1 MKKKFLMIVACIGF
15 CTAVNAQVPPTPG
28 VNPSNDAQQRNYSN
42 TVKGEGQ
49 APIAPATLLL
59 LGLGASAVGATV
71 YRNQKQKED

>member
-1 MKKKFLMIVACIGF
+1 M
-15 CTAVNAQVPPTPG
+15 NAQDVPPTPG
-28 VNPSNDAQQRNYSN
+28 VNPSNDANYNN
-42 TVKGEGQ
+42 TVKGEGQGQ

>member
-1 MKKKFLMIVACIGF
+1 MKKKILMIIACIGF

-28 VNPSNDAQQRNYSN
+28 VNPSNDANYNN

>member
-1 MKKKFLMIVACIGF
+1 MKKKFLMIIACIGF
-15 CTAVNAQVPPTPG
+15 CTAINAQVPTQPPTPG
-28 VNPSNDAQQRNYSN
+28 VDPSNDADYSN